1 METKYLVYKNNI
13 DKGEGS
19 CNSESDLLRFL
30 DLKIQKFNHLYDK
43 NIGFFGEETIE
54 GEELTNAIKTLSDE
68 LLDLVENYHQDADPK
83 GFGRSAMKVEVL
95 GRNLILDHF
104 RCKIDQIIYS
114 LNGLVEFLKRTE
126 KGNGRIEIYGLGDID
141 VLDCNIIWETKKIL
155 KTELF
160 CDINSLKESVE
171 YIFNVDNIIKR
182 NPDVLAKRLEKLEK
196 KGYLRIKDN
205 QIKVS
210 EKGEVVNVWTNFI
223 VKTVTIDREKLKR
236 CSTARV
242 KYLT

>member
-1 METKYLVYKNNI
+1 
-13 DKGEGS
+13 
-19 CNSESDLLRFL
+19 
-30 DLKIQKFNHLYDK
+30 
-43 NIGFFGEETIE
+43 
-54 GEELTNAIKTLSDE
+54 
-68 LLDLVENYHQDADPK
+68 
-83 GFGRSAMKVEVL
+83 
-95 GRNLILDHF
+95 
-104 RCKIDQIIYS
+104 
-114 LNGLVEFLKRTE
+114 
-126 KGNGRIEIYGLGDID
+126 GRIEIYGLGDID